1 MKRTSQSGI
10 LDYKK
15 DILLVGATY
24 SENTG
29 DGVIADCLDW
39 AVRQTSPGLTIK
51 HLDLAGRTKVGAKSV
66 YGRGLILRLVDRLP
80 SSIGQWIVSV
90 GLQRL
95 LRRLRPDWIRRVGEA
110 DAVIISGGQL
120 FADTNLNFPLKIGQL
135 ADICRNSGIP
145 LSVAS
150 AGVSQDWSQKGKKLF
165 IELADCDLRFLG
177 FRDQTSIA
185 NWMQQFGSRGPEP
198 VLVRDPGLL
207 AKECYGIPA
216 STEEKPP
223 IGIGIAS
230 AIILAHHSD
239 EVIAGAGRHS
249 SQAALFDFFRSS
261 TLALNAQGHGVC
273 LFCNGATEDAAF
285 LKELSLDP
293 AIAKAE
299 SIGKVKIAPIPR
311 TGRELAQII
320 AGCGLIMAH
329 RLHACVL
336 GYSFGRPVVGLSW
349 DTKLRSFFASVD
361 LSEHV
366 ITQAEVLEHDV
377 VGAVD
382 AALRK
387 GVNLEARDKFID
399 ECRAGIASV
408 LKATLA

>member
-1 MKRTSQSGI
+1 MTSTAQSKI
-10 LDYKK
+10 LNRKN

-29 DGVIADCLDW
+29 DGVIADCLEW
-39 AVRQTSPGLTIK
+39 AVHQTSPGLTIK

-120 FADTNLNFPLKIGQL
+120 FADANLNFPRKICQL
-135 ADICRNSGIP
+135 ADICHNSGKP
-145 LSVAS
+145 LAVAS
-150 AGVSQDWSQKGKKLF
+150 AGVSRDWSHKGKKLF
-165 IELADCDLRFLG
+165 TELADCDLRFLG
-177 FRDQTSIA
+177 FRDQTSIS
-185 NWMQQFGSRGPEP
+185 NWEQQFGSRGPSP

-207 AKECYGIPA
+207 AKDCYGIPTSNDA
-216 STEEKPP
+216 QPT
-223 IGIGIAS
+223 IGIGVAS

-239 EVIAGAGRHS
+239 EVIAGAGRNAT
-249 SQAALFDFFRSS
+249 QAALFDFFRSS
-261 TLALNAQGHGVC
+261 TLALNAQGHAVC
-273 LFCNGATEDAAF
+273 LFCNGATEDAAL
-285 LKELSLDP
+285 LKVLSMDP
-293 AIAKAE
+293 VIANSE
-299 SIGKVKIAPIPR
+299 SIGKVKIAPVPR

-336 GYSFGRPVVGLSW
+336 GYAFGRPVVGLSW

-366 ITQAEVLEHDV
+366 ITQAVVFEHDV
-377 VGAVD
+377 MGAVD

-387 GVNLEARDKFID
+387 GVNLEARDKIID
-399 ECRAGIASV
+399 ECRSGIASV
-408 LKATLA
+408 LEATLG

>member
-1 MKRTSQSGI
+1 
-10 LDYKK
+10 
-15 DILLVGATY
+15 
-24 SENTG
+24 
-29 DGVIADCLDW
+29 
-39 AVRQTSPGLTIK
+39 
-51 HLDLAGRTKVGAKSV
+51 
-66 YGRGLILRLVDRLP
+66 
-80 SSIGQWIVSV
+80 
-90 GLQRL
+90 
-95 LRRLRPDWIRRVGEA
+95 
-110 DAVIISGGQL
+110 
-120 FADTNLNFPLKIGQL
+120 
-135 ADICRNSGIP
+135 
-145 LSVAS
+145 
-150 AGVSQDWSQKGKKLF
+150 
-165 IELADCDLRFLG
+165 
-177 FRDQTSIA
+177 
-185 NWMQQFGSRGPEP
+185 MQQFGSRGPGP

-230 AIILAHHSD
+230 AMILAHHSD

-311 TGRELAQII
+311 NGRELAQIV

-336 GYSFGRPVVGLSW
+336 GYCFGRPVVGLSW

-366 ITQAEVLEHDV
+366 ITQAVVLEHDV
-377 VGAVD
+377 VAAVE
-382 AALRK
+382 AALCK
-387 GVNLEARDKFID
+387 GVDVEARDKIIA

-408 LKATLA
+408 LEATLA